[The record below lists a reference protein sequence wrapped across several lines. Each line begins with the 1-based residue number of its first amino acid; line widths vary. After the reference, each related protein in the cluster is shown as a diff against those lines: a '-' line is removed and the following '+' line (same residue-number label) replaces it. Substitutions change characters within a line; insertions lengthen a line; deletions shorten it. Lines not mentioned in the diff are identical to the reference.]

1 MPRRKQKPKTRKKPM
16 RRTARQV
23 QRHEAS
29 RLIKDL
35 VAVYV
40 FTGSGSKP
48 RVFNRTTFIEVPVTD
63 EIDSALKSHPYRW
76 RISTALL
83 LREKN
88 GKRKL
93 ISEEVSA
100 RDKNGIARIEYGNLA
115 PQVVDSHVDLVS
127 SYSNQDLIVTVGW
140 VADPSGKELSPED
153 EMRLYEAAKAYENFI
168 AAWELPAAE
177 AAGQLVEKVA

>member
-1 MPRRKQKPKTRKKPM
+1 MSRRKQKPKIRKKPI
-16 RRTARQV
+16 RRTALQV
-23 QRHEAS
+23 QRHDAS

-40 FTGSGSKP
+40 FTGTGSKP
-48 RVFNRTTFIEVPVTD
+48 RVFNRTTFEEVPVTK

-93 ISEEVSA
+93 ISEEVSV
-100 RDKNGIARIEYGNLA
+100 RDDDGIARIEYGDLA

-127 SYSNQDLIVTVGW
+127 SYPNKDLIVTVG
-140 VADPSGKELSPED
+140 
-153 EMRLYEAAKAYENFI
+153 
-168 AAWELPAAE
+168 
-177 AAGQLVEKVA
+177 